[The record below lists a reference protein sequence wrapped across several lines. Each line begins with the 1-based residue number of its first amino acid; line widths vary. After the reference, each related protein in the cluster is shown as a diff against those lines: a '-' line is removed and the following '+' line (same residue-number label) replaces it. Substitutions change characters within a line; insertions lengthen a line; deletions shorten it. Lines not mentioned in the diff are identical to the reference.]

1 MMRVG
6 SLPAIQATT
15 LASLVLPEVQPVIW
29 KLSSMTWTFAMAPN
43 CDCSQ
48 LRAAPMPAVELDWL
62 EQLLRVPNPTR
73 VVTLDPTRV
82 GSTIPTESVRSG
94 SSDIGAPPV
103 PPVPPEPVPAVPP
116 EPAVAGC
123 ATGSARAAAAAP
135 AAAAARRARIGIAGT
150 GAARAIVSD
159 LPARKQGTQA
169 HQRPSAHSRY
179 SFPPC
184 CLRSIGSGRSLR
196 RLLQVLEQSVQ
207 LRLGFGHRVILLR
220 RALAILHVEVHAEVC
235 RFAIA
240 DEGGLGLTA
249 LIVEGRI
256 VQRAILADVQIRAA

>member
-116 EPAVAGC
+116 EPAAPPLPPAPPRPPLPAVPPVPPEPPLPPQPLLPPDALASGLPAPAPPEPLFPTC
-123 ATGSARAAAAAP
+123 PHESRAHKPIRDHRRIPGTPSPRAACARSAP
-135 AAAAARRARIGIAGT
+135 VEAFDDYFKFLNRA
-150 GAARAIVSD
+150 S
-159 LPARKQGTQA
+159 
-169 HQRPSAHSRY
+169 
-179 SFPPC
+179 SF
-184 CLRSIGSGRSLR
+184 
-196 RLLQVLEQSVQ
+196 
-207 LRLGFGHRVILLR
+207 
-220 RALAILHVEVHAEVC
+220 ALALDTESSC
-235 RFAIA
+235 CGGPSRSFMSKCMQKFAA
-240 DEGGLGLTA
+240 S
-249 LIVEGRI
+249 RS
-256 VQRAILADVQIRAA
+256 RMKAASGSRH